1 MMESLHGWG
10 VPLGRVVSQNRAGV
24 HSTALGFSSLSPMHV
39 TALDENG
46 KPVDWWFIY
55 KVPQL
60 GAGAG
65 TDAATGYEYVYYDS
79 TINANPNPR
88 NRNVAKSPYLLNGSK
103 GALNLT
109 LDSVFKKFKNPPAS
123 TGWILYNDEMPPA
136 AKRKDDAHKGHT
148 KGVIAFDT
156 ASKTAYWLLHS
167 WPKFADPGAT
177 NDPTPKYGQTY
188 LCVSID
194 LATAGKLAAQMGNHQ
209 EPQIYFPNPANLPKT
224 DPLYLLTQPLNPK
237 PAGDADV
244 IDLKTIGGMPF
255 KVLAKNK
262 EWNNDFW
269 NAWVGPKLGDD
280 MDDETWIRGPIPPI
294 ADSDGIHKTFDIKY
308 VNLGPMGLHWAWPET
323 CDHGKWGITLHEPWI
338 CVGDVNRMIS
348 QRKRGGGT
356 IAFKNQILWQALSKS
371 GLLLAP
377 PGLTRTGAHALIK
390 TTHHPLSEA
399 PPKKKSPQRKKRPA

>member
-1 MMESLHGWG
+1 MK
-10 VPLGRVVSQNRAGV
+10 
-24 HSTALGFSSLSPMHV
+24 V

-55 KVPQL
+55 KVPEL

-65 TDAATGYEYVYYDS
+65 TDAATGYEYVYYDA
-79 TINANPNPR
+79 TIDADPDPR
-88 NRNVAKSPYLLNGSK
+88 NRNVAKSPYLLNSHQ

-109 LDSVFKKFKNPPAS
+109 LDSVFKNFKNPSAT
-123 TGWILYNDEMPPA
+123 TGWILYNDEMPDDVN
-136 AKRKDDAHKGHT
+136 RKDDAHKGHT

-156 ASKTAYWLLHS
+156 ASKTAFWLLHS
-167 WPKFADPGAT
+167 WPKFTDPKNT
-177 NDPTPKYGQTY
+177 KTDPTPKYGQTY
-188 LCVSID
+188 LCISLD
-194 LATAGKLAAQMGNHQ
+194 LDAATQLAAQMADHQ

-224 DPLYLLTQPLNPK
+224 SALYLLTQSASST

-244 IDLKTIGGMPF
+244 INLKSAAGMPF

-262 EWNNDFW
+262 EWNKDFW
-269 NAWVGPKLGDD
+269 NQWVGPTLGDD

-308 VNLGPMGLHWAWPET
+308 VNLGSMGVHWAWPET
-323 CDHGKWGITLHEPWI
+323 HDHAKWGITLHEPWI
-338 CVGDVNRMIS
+338 CVGDINRMIS

-356 IAFKNQILWQALSKS
+356 IAFQNQILWQALSKS

-377 PGLTRTGAHALIK
+377 PGYTRTQAHALIRS
-390 TTHHPLSEA
+390 THHPHSEA
-399 PPKKKSPQRKKRPA
+399 PPRRKVRKTS